1 MFKMAFRVVYR
12 INGRCSRH
20 PAYNPVKDEQEG
32 IKGGCKECYALLI
45 AYRAYLAFR
54 EAIEEFET
62 TVQPLLVTNKKARG
76 NCVDVF
82 RAFTPEWSLLH
93 AQRCA
98 PGNCNS
104 IAPEVPSESRK

>member
-12 INGRCSRH
+12 IKGRCSRH

-54 EAIEEFET
+54 EAIKEFET
-62 TVQPLLVTNKKARG
+62 AVQPLITNKKARENSVYRDHAPAPESSSPVARWRTSEKG
-76 NCVDVF
+76 NLF
-82 RAFTPEWSLLH
+82 
-93 AQRCA
+93 
-98 PGNCNS
+98 
-104 IAPEVPSESRK
+104 APEVRSESRK